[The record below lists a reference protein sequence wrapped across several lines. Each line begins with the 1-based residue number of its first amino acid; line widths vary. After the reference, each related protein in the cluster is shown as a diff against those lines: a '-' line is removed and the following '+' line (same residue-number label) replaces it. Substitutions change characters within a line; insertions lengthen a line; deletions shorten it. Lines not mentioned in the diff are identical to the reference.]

1 MRPIRPASADTL
13 KPISDAREH
22 LRTARSLLRQAGT
35 PQALRRVQATIR
47 STEGAV
53 RHAQRRPIGRPCQP

>member
-13 KPISDAREH
+13 KQISDALEH
-22 LRTARSLLRQAGT
+22 LRTARSLLRQARA
-35 PQALRRVQATIR
+35 PQALRRLRTTIR

-53 RHAQRRPIGRPCQP
+53 PHAQRRAIARPCQP